1 MRALS
6 GAPVIALSP
15 LAGLVRAAFAA
26 DAALY
31 GVPAPFA
38 EDFVVSRARAL
49 AAKPFVDGKI
59 NFPPEL
65 AHLTY
70 DQYRDIRFNPEKSF
84 WRDGNSPFRF
94 DVLHAGSFYKQ
105 PVDVYVVE
113 ANQQRKVD
121 YHPDLFTFGPSVTRP
136 KDDPDLAFSG
146 LRLRHPINTPDVWD
160 EFCVFQGA
168 SYFRAIAKNQL
179 YGLSA
184 RGLAIDTAQPGGEE
198 FPRFVAFWLRR
209 PEENASAVVVEA
221 LLDSKR
227 IAGAYRFTIRPGA
240 VTQIDVEMTLFPR
253 ADLAHVGIAPLTS
266 MFYFDATDHGR
277 FDDFRPA
284 VHDSDGLLML
294 TGRGEWLWRPL
305 ANPRQLQ
312 VSAFVDQAPQ
322 GFGLM
327 QRHRNFADYND
338 LEAHYER
345 RPSVWVEPVGDW
357 GTGNVELVEI
367 PSNREINDNIVAY
380 WHPAKVL
387 AANTAYSM
395 TYRLHWCNDWP
406 LPGAAVP
413 ASVAATASGLS
424 SEQDKRLFVID
435 FTGSD
440 LTGTVTGKVSV
451 NKGAVSD
458 VVVQPNPATGGIRL
472 TFQLDPKGAS
482 LTELRAA
489 LERDGKPVS
498 QTWLYRWTP

>member
-1 MRALS
+1 VRALS
-6 GAPVIALSP
+6 GAPIFAFSP
-15 LAGLVRAAFAA
+15 LAGLVRAALAD

-31 GVPAPFA
+31 GPPAPFN
-38 EDFVVSRARAL
+38 EDFVLTRARAL
-49 AAKPFVDGKI
+49 AAKPYVDAKI
-59 NFPPEL
+59 NFPPAL

-70 DQYRDIRFNPEKSF
+70 DQYRDIRFNPEKAF

-94 DVLHAGSFYKQ
+94 DVLHAGFFYKQ
-105 PVDVYVVE
+105 PVEVYVVE
-113 ANQQRKVD
+113 ADRQRKVR
-121 YHPDLFTFGPSVTRP
+121 YQPDLFTFGPSVKRP
-136 KDDPDLAFSG
+136 KDEPDLPFSG
-146 LRLRHPINTPDVWD
+146 IRLRHPINHRDVWD

-168 SYFRAIAKNQL
+168 SYFRAVARDQV

-184 RGLAIDTAQPGGEE
+184 RGLAVDTAQPGGEE

-209 PEENASAVVVEA
+209 PGEDASAMVVEA
-221 LLDSKR
+221 LLDSRR

-240 VTQIDVEMTLFPR
+240 VTRIDVEMTLIPR

-266 MFYFDATDHGR
+266 MFLFDATDHGR

-305 ANPRQLQ
+305 ANPRTLQ
-312 VSAFVDQAPQ
+312 VSAFIDQAPQ
-322 GFGLM
+322 GFGLI
-327 QRHRNFADYND
+327 QRHRKFADYND
-338 LEAHYER
+338 LADHYQR

-406 LPGAAVP
+406 LPGARVP
-413 ASVAATASGLS
+413 ASVAATASGLNFD
-424 SEQDKRLFVID
+424 QDRRLFVID
-435 FTGSD
+435 FAGGDLDGS
-440 LTGTVTGKVSV
+440 VTGKVSASA
-451 NKGAVSD
+451 GAVSKI
-458 VVVQPNPATGGIRL
+458 VTEANPATGGIRL
-472 TFQLDPKGAS
+472 SFQLDPKGER
-482 LTELRAA
+482 LVELRAV
-489 LERDGKPVS
+489 LERDGRPVS
-498 QTWLYRWTP
+498 QTWLYRWTQ

>member
-6 GAPVIALSP
+6 GASIYALSP
-15 LAGLVRAAFAA
+15 VAGLVHAALAA

-31 GVPAPFA
+31 GAPAPFA
-38 EDFVVSRARAL
+38 EDFVVSQARAL
-49 AAKPFVDGKI
+49 AAKPYADTKI
-59 NFPPEL
+59 KFPPEL

-70 DQYRDIRFNPEKSF
+70 DQYRDIRFDPEKSF
-84 WRDGNSPFRF
+84 WRDGNCPFRF
-94 DVLHAGSFYKQ
+94 DVLHAGFFYKK
-105 PVDVYVVE
+105 PVDIYVVE
-113 ANQQRKVD
+113 ANMQRKVN
-121 YHPDLFTFGPSVTRP
+121 YRPDLFTFGPSVTRP
-136 KDDPDLAFSG
+136 KDDPDLPFSG

-179 YGLSA
+179 FGLSA
-184 RGLAIDTAQPGGEE
+184 RGLAIDTAQPSGEE

-209 PEENASAVVVEA
+209 PVPDASAVVIEA

-227 IAGAYRFTIRPGA
+227 IAGAYRFTIRPGV
-240 VTQIDVEMTLFPR
+240 VTQIDVEMTLIPR

-266 MFYFDATDHGR
+266 MFYFDATDRGR

-312 VSAFVDQAPQ
+312 VSAFIDQAPQ
-322 GFGLM
+322 GFGLI
-327 QRHRNFADYND
+327 QRHRKFADYND

-357 GTGNVELVEI
+357 GSGNVELVEI
-367 PSNREINDNIVAY
+367 PSNKEINDNIVAY

-387 AANTAYSM
+387 SANTAYSM

-413 ASVAATASGLS
+413 SAVTATASGLNFD
-424 SEQDKRLFVID
+424 QDKRLFVID
-435 FTGSD
+435 FTGGD
-440 LTGTVTGKVSV
+440 LTDDITGKVIASA
-451 NKGAVSD
+451 GAVSN
-458 VVVQPNPATGGIRL
+458 VVAHPNPATGGIRL
-472 TFQLDPKGAS
+472 SFQLDPKGS
-482 LTELRAA
+482 RLIELRAV
-489 LERDGKPVS
+489 LKRGDKLVS
-498 QTWLYRWTP
+498 QTWLYRWTQ

>member
-1 MRALS
+1 VRALS
-6 GAPVIALSP
+6 GAPFLALSP
-15 LAGLVRAAFAA
+15 LAGAARAALAD

-31 GVPAPFA
+31 GPPTPFA
-38 EDFVVSRARAL
+38 EDFVVGRARAL
-49 AAKPFVDGKI
+49 AAKPYVDARI
-59 NFPPEL
+59 DFPPEL

-70 DQYRDIRFNPEKSF
+70 DQYRDIRFNPAKSF
-84 WRDGNSPFRF
+84 WRDGKSPFRF
-94 DVLHAGSFYKQ
+94 DVLHAGFFYKQ
-105 PVDVYVVE
+105 PVEVYVVE
-113 ANQQRKVD
+113 ANTQRKVD
-121 YHPDLFTFGPSVTRP
+121 YRPDLFTFGPSVERP

-146 LRLRHPINTPDVWD
+146 FRLRQPINSPDVWD

-168 SYFRAIAKNQL
+168 SYFRAIARDQL

-184 RGLAIDTAQPGGEE
+184 RGLAIDTAQPEGEE
-198 FPRFVAFWLRR
+198 FPRFIAFWLRR
-209 PEENASAVVVEA
+209 PGDDASAIVVEA

-240 VTQIDVEMTLFPR
+240 VTRIDVEMTLIPR
-253 ADLAHVGIAPLTS
+253 ADLAHAGIAPLTS

-284 VHDSDGLLML
+284 VHDSNGLLML
-294 TGRGEWLWRPL
+294 TGKGEWLWRPL

-327 QRHRNFADYND
+327 QRRRDFADYND

-357 GTGNVELVEI
+357 GSGNVELVEI
-367 PSNREINDNIVAY
+367 PSNKEINDNIVAY

-406 LPGAAVP
+406 LPGAAMP
-413 ASVAATASGLS
+413 AAVAATASGLNFD
-424 SEQDKRLFVID
+424 QDKRLFVID
-435 FTGSD
+435 FTGGD
-440 LTGTVTGKVSV
+440 LAGAVSGKVSASA
-451 NKGAVSD
+451 GAVSD
-458 VVVQPNPATGGIRL
+458 VVAQANAATGGIRL
-472 TFQLDPKGAS
+472 SFQLDPKGAP
-482 LTELRAA
+482 LAELRAV

-498 QTWLYRWTP
+498 QTWLYRWTQ